1 VVQGK
6 PVIPLPLHTF
16 RLLTCCAAPRW
27 TQGYSVNIAFTFFTW
42 LFFIIGQYLYRRDE
56 KKRSRLEVARA
67 AADEEDS
74 LDLSNKA
81 VGDVVEHIEERK

>member
-1 VVQGK
+1 M
-6 PVIPLPLHTF
+6 F
-16 RLLTCCAAPRW
+16 RLLTYYAAPRW
-27 TQGYSVNIAFTFFTW
+27 TQGYSVNIAFIFFTW